1 MLKKFLLTVAILLL
15 GTVPAFA
22 KSVEFALVS
31 DTHLIPSNS
40 ETEFTESEKNII
52 FTVQSINANKDIEFV
67 VFLGDMIDKSN
78 MKSLESFMNIVQHLN
93 KPYYLVFGNHDSYQ
107 AGGIPKEDFSKFVH
121 AYNKRQPKVDTS
133 YYFKANSDCYGLV
146 VDGSAYVVPG
156 RHGRYLPEVLTEI
169 EKLFKYKKNNLIFV
183 FQHFPLIP
191 PNENES
197 HYTFETDRYLD
208 LLKKYPNVVLVASGH
223 FHYKNLIIDE
233 NGLYHISVPALG
245 SRANSVGSGIYQVV
259 NVTYDKKFRKKPE
272 NVKIDVKDVRF

>member
-1 MLKKFLLTVAILLL
+1 MKKLLMTLAILLL
-15 GTVPAFA
+15 TSVPVLA

-31 DTHLIPSNS
+31 DTHLKPSNS

-52 FTVQSINANKDIEFV
+52 FTVQSINANKDIKFV

-121 AYNKRQPKVDTS
+121 EYNKRQPKEDTS

-146 VDGSAYVVPG
+146 VDGSSYVVPG

-169 EKLFKYKKNNLIFV
+169 ERLFKYKKNNLIFV

-191 PNENES
+191 PNDNES
-197 HYTFETDRYLD
+197 HYTYETDRYLE

-223 FHYKNLIIDE
+223 FHYKNLIVDE

-259 NVTYDKKFRKKPE
+259 NVTYDKKFLKKPE
-272 NVKIDVKDVRF
+272 NVKIDVKDVKF

>member
-1 MLKKFLLTVAILLL
+1 MKKLLATFAILLL
-15 GTVPAFA
+15 TCASVLA

-31 DTHLIPSNS
+31 DTHLKPSNS
-40 ETEFTESEKNII
+40 QTEFSESEKNII
-52 FTVQSINANKDIEFV
+52 FTIQSINANKDIDFV

-78 MKSLESFMNIVQHLN
+78 MKSLESFMNIAQSLN

-107 AGGIPKEDFSKFVH
+107 AGGIPKEDFSEFVH

-146 VDGSAYVVPG
+146 VDGSSYVVPG
-156 RHGRYLPEVLTEI
+156 RHGRYLPEVLMEI
-169 EKLFKYKKNNLIFV
+169 EKLFKYKKKNLIFI

-191 PNENES
+191 PNDNES
-197 HYTFETDRYLD
+197 HYTFETERYLD

-223 FHYKNLIIDE
+223 FHYKNLIVDE

-245 SRANSVGSGIYQVV
+245 SRANSTGSGIYQVV
-259 NVTYDKKFRKKPE
+259 KVTYDKKFLKKPE
-272 NVKIDVKDVRF
+272 NVEINVSDVKF

>member
-1 MLKKFLLTVAILLL
+1 MKKLLMTLAILLL
-15 GTVPAFA
+15 TSVPVLA

-31 DTHLIPSNS
+31 DTHLKPSNS

-52 FTVQSINANKDIEFV
+52 FTVQSINANT
-67 VFLGDMIDKSN
+67 N

-121 AYNKRQPKVDTS
+121 EYNKRQPKEDTS

-146 VDGSAYVVPG
+146 VDGSSYVVPG

-169 EKLFKYKKNNLIFV
+169 ERLFKYKKNNLIFV
-183 FQHFPLIP
+183 FQHFPLLP
-191 PNENES
+191 PNDNES
-197 HYTFETDRYLD
+197 HYTYETDRYLE

-223 FHYKNLIIDE
+223 FHYKNLIVDE

-259 NVTYDKKFRKKPE
+259 NVTYDKKFLKKPE
-272 NVKIDVKDVRF
+272 NVKIDVKDVKF